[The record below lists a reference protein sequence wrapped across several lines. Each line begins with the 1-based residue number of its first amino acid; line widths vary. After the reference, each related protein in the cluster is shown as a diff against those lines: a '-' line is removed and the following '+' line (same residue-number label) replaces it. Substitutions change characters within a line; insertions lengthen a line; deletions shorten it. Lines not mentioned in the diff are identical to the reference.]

1 VGASDARF
9 LFQIS
14 GKKHETRVV
23 EFNVIEGISTTY
35 EVNLTLASESEI
47 TFDNVAGLEAVLTLG
62 AGADGASG
70 KSTDANRH
78 FHGIINKFKRV
89 GSNGDFHIYRTQVV
103 PTLWLLSLERDCRT
117 FQNKTVQEI
126 VGQILKEGSVK
137 SDRYRFVL
145 NNTYPKREYCNQY
158 RETDF
163 NFVSRLLE
171 EEGIFYFFEHGRD
184 KHVLVFTDDAFHC
197 VPIQGDAS
205 IPFGPSGGLNQDKES
220 ISAFNFSQRI
230 RPGAFTHT
238 SFNEERPSLDLLSK
252 REGKIYKD
260 LEVYDYTANYESPE
274 RGTAIAKIRLEEQ
287 KTLKMKAKGQSSCSR
302 LIPGYKFKLTDH
314 GYKDFEKEYLI
325 AAVAHSGDQPQSLDA
340 QAGGGGG
347 YENAFICL
355 PGTVKFRPA
364 RITPKPVMT
373 GLQTAIVVGPQGE
386 EIYSEKY
393 AQVKVQFHWDRLGKN
408 DENSSCWIRVGQMW
422 GGAGWGSQFVPRI
435 GDEVLV
441 DFLEGDP
448 DQPIIVGCVY
458 NEANQPI
465 YDAKN
470 NKTQSGIKTRSY
482 PDGPGFNELR
492 FEDKKG
498 EEHVYL
504 QGEKD
509 WNILIKN
516 DKGQNVGHDET
527 LSVANNRTKTVG
539 VNQSETI
546 GANKEIRVGANHTES
561 IGSNMNVSVGGA
573 KTETVGSSTSL
584 SVGGTKTETVALA
597 SAENVGGAKALTVGG
612 ALAITVAGAMNT
624 AVGLVQ
630 AEEVGLVKKT
640 MVGKSYDITA
650 GDSIKITCGKSMIEM
665 AKDGQITIRGTW
677 LYIEGSSQVSA
688 ISEDLELT
696 GTHHV
701 QINGD
706 TDIN

>member
-1 VGASDARF
+1 VGASDARL

-14 GKKHETRVV
+14 GKDYETRVV
-23 EFNVIEGISTTY
+23 EFNAIEGISATY
-35 EVNLTLASESEI
+35 EVNLTLASDSEI
-47 TFDNVAGLEAVLTLG
+47 TFDDVAGLEAVLTLG
-62 AGADGASG
+62 GGTDGASG
-70 KSTDANRH
+70 KATDANRY
-78 FHGIINKFKRV
+78 FHGIINKFKRI
-89 GSNGDFHIYRTQVV
+89 GDNSDFHIYRTQVV
-103 PTLWLLSLERDCRT
+103 PTMWLLSLERDCRT
-117 FQNKTVQEI
+117 FQNETVQEI
-126 VGQILKEGSVK
+126 VGKILKEGGIK
-137 SDRYRFVL
+137 SDCYRFVL

-184 KHVLVFTDDAFHC
+184 KHVLVFTDNAFHC
-197 VPIQGDAS
+197 VPIQGDAN

-260 LEVYDYTANYESPE
+260 LEVYDYTANYENPE
-274 RGTAIAKIRLEEQ
+274 RGNAIARIRLEEQ
-287 KTLKMKAKGQSSCSR
+287 KTLKMKAKGQSSCTR

-325 AAVAHSGDQPQSLDA
+325 AAVAHSGDQPQSLDSR
-340 QAGGGGG
+340 AGGGGG

-373 GLQTAIVVGPQGE
+373 GLQTAIVVGPQKE
-386 EIYSEKY
+386 EIYTEKY
-393 AQVKVQFHWDRLGKN
+393 AQVKVQFHWDRRGER

-448 DQPIIVGCVY
+448 DQPIIVGSVY

-465 YDAKN
+465 YDTEN

-482 PDGPGFNELR
+482 PNGDGFNELR
-492 FEDKKG
+492 FEDKLG
-498 EEHVYL
+498 EEHIYL

-509 WNILIKN
+509 WNIVIKN

-539 VNQSETI
+539 ANQSETI
-546 GANKEIRVGANHTES
+546 GVNKEIQVGANHTET
-561 IGSNMNVSVGGA
+561 IGSSM
-573 KTETVGSSTSL
+573 SL
-584 SVGGTKTETVALA
+584 SIGGTKTETVTLA
-597 SAENVGGAKALTVGG
+597 SAENVGGAKAVTVGG
-612 ALAITVAGAMNT
+612 VLAFTVAGAMNT
-624 AVGLVQ
+624 AVGLAQ

-640 MVGKSYDITA
+640 MVGKSYDLTA
-650 GDSIKITCGKSMIEM
+650 GDSVKITCGKSMIQLD
-665 AKDGQITIRGTW
+665 KDGTITIRG
-677 LYIEGSSQVSA
+677 VS
-688 ISEDLELT
+688 LELT
-696 GTHHV
+696 GSGPVNISGNTLDMTGSDHV
-701 QINGD
+701 QITGD

>member
-1 VGASDARF
+1 
-9 LFQIS
+9 
-14 GKKHETRVV
+14 
-23 EFNVIEGISTTY
+23 
-35 EVNLTLASESEI
+35 
-47 TFDNVAGLEAVLTLG
+47 
-62 AGADGASG
+62 
-70 KSTDANRH
+70 
-78 FHGIINKFKRV
+78 
-89 GSNGDFHIYRTQVV
+89 
-103 PTLWLLSLERDCRT
+103 
-117 FQNKTVQEI
+117 
-126 VGQILKEGSVK
+126 
-137 SDRYRFVL
+137 
-145 NNTYPKREYCNQY
+145 
-158 RETDF
+158 
-163 NFVSRLLE
+163 
-171 EEGIFYFFEHGRD
+171 
-184 KHVLVFTDDAFHC
+184 
-197 VPIQGDAS
+197 
-205 IPFGPSGGLNQDKES
+205 
-220 ISAFNFSQRI
+220 
-230 RPGAFTHT
+230 
-238 SFNEERPSLDLLSK
+238 
-252 REGKIYKD
+252 
-260 LEVYDYTANYESPE
+260 
-274 RGTAIAKIRLEEQ
+274 
-287 KTLKMKAKGQSSCSR
+287 
-302 LIPGYKFKLTDH
+302 
-314 GYKDFEKEYLI
+314 
-325 AAVAHSGDQPQSLDA
+325 
-340 QAGGGGG
+340 
-347 YENAFICL
+347 
-355 PGTVKFRPA
+355 
-364 RITPKPVMT
+364 MT

-539 VNQSETI
+539 ANQSETI